1 MHGIS
6 AGEADLDR
14 ECTDLPSILKEL
26 KDKSKNCSENEE
38 KRQSKGSRRLTVVQ
52 GVSQNDPKSETG
64 RDHGYK
70 GYSIQL

>member
-26 KDKSKNCSENEE
+26 KEKSKNWSENEE

-52 GVSQNDPKSETG
+52 GVSQIDPKSKMD
-64 RDHGYK
+64 RYHSD
-70 GYSIQL
+70 